1 MANPTVPADS
11 FSDTGP
17 SIGDFTS
24 VLLQRYVD
32 TLEKSS
38 AAQVLDL
45 GPVCEENIIYFARR
59 IKRLYVCDMFLRL
72 HRNRRKDLPSRVV
85 WKYIDYAAQSFNGI
99 NLWDLID
106 HLNDDEVSRL
116 VGLCHT
122 LLKPRGMMIITSFEE
137 QSGSEPSPI
146 NSFVIQDSYRL
157 TFRLQNHLNLPWHYR
172 TNRAL
177 TQLLSAFPSV
187 KSFLYRNGIREFL
200 CRRN

>member
-1 MANPTVPADS
+1 MANPTVPADR

-24 VLLQRYVD
+24 VLLQRYVE

-59 IKRLYVCDMFLRL
+59 IKRLHVCDMFLRL
-72 HRNRRKDLPSRVV
+72 HRNRRKDLPSGVV
-85 WKYIDYAAQSFNGI
+85 WKHLNYAAQSFNGI

-137 QSGSEPSPI
+137 QSESEPSPI